1 MGMTGNGNSRSTL
14 TEGADMSDM
23 ANRADLADW
32 ADWTDR
38 ADRAYMADS
47 ADRADR
53 ADMADMADMADRT
66 GKSFVWIQ
74 SFCLIW
80 CICWTSL
87 LNGGSKAFKEIN
99 IPGLSCV

>member
-1 MGMTGNGNSRSTL
+1 
-14 TEGADMSDM
+14 
-23 ANRADLADW
+23 
-32 ADWTDR
+32 
-38 ADRAYMADS
+38 
-47 ADRADR
+47 
-53 ADMADMADMADRT
+53 MADMADMADRT
-66 GKSFVWIQ
+66 DRADRADRSDMADMVDIADMADRAGKSFVWIQ

>member
-1 MGMTGNGNSRSTL
+1 
-14 TEGADMSDM
+14 M
-23 ANRADLADW
+23 A
-32 ADWTDR
+32 DR
-38 ADRAYMADS
+38 ADRADI
-47 ADRADR
+47 

-74 SFCLIW
+74 SFCLKW

-87 LNGGSKAFKEIN
+87 LNGGSKALKGIN